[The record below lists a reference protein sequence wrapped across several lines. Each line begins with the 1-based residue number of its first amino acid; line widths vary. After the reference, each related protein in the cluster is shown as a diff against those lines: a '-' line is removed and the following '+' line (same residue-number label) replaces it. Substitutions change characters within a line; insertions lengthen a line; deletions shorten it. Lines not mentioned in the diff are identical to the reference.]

1 MTHLLSLATMIA
13 PTLRSLTLTE
23 PVEGGQWAP
32 TADAKSGCKATAHQ
46 ARSSLRHGHQLDDVA
61 VVILVIEAT
70 AAIPI
75 VELSVFKAPGPASE
89 GDPSVLDPLQDRVE
103 FGVTY
108 VKRVMLAC
116 DSPLRVSEVQGQCVV
131 DAHRRKVTP
140 EPSKRSPKISAK
152 KRAAPSLSRAQTMVW
167 LSVIVMGFLLLG
179 GPAQTLLARCFKGG
193 GPPCQLI
200 EHLP

>member
-75 VELSVFKAPGPASE
+75 VELSVLKALGSATE
-89 GDPSVLDPLQDRVE
+89 GEPSVLD
-103 FGVTY
+103 
-108 VKRVMLAC
+108 
-116 DSPLRVSEVQGQCVV
+116 SP
-131 DAHRRKVTP
+131 
-140 EPSKRSPKISAK
+140 
-152 KRAAPSLSRAQTMVW
+152 
-167 LSVIVMGFLLLG
+167 
-179 GPAQTLLARCFKGG
+179 
-193 GPPCQLI
+193 
-200 EHLP
+200 